1 MKLNNYII
9 SLIFFGALLITS
21 FVPFIQ
27 VILMYWNGGILAL
40 TEDITGIDGLDLA
53 IPLNIILTLA
63 SLFAYFKSKR
73 IGLKILFAILTMFFI
88 NGLTVFGFEKVF
100 GNSDASFYAWQF
112 IVGAILT
119 GIGLFTADLL
129 RHKMRYE

>member
-1 MKLNNYII
+1 MKLNDYII
-9 SLIFFGALLITS
+9 SLIFFGVLLITS

-27 VILMYWNGGILAL
+27 VILMYWNGGILAV
-40 TEDITGIDGLDLA
+40 TEDITGIDALDLA
-53 IPLNIILTLA
+53 IPLNLILTLL

-112 IVGAILT
+112 IVGALLT
-119 GIGLFTADLL
+119 GIGLFTADFL
-129 RHKMRYE
+129 RHKLKYE

>member
-1 MKLNNYII
+1 MKPNDYII

-21 FVPFIQ
+21 FVPFVQ
-27 VILMYWNGGILAL
+27 VILMYWNGGILAVS
-40 TEDITGIDGLDLA
+40 EDITGIDALDLA
-53 IPLNIILTLA
+53 IPLNLILTLL

-73 IGLKILFAILTMFFI
+73 IGLKVLFAILTMFFI
-88 NGLTVFGFEKVF
+88 NGLTVFSFEKVF

-119 GIGLFTADLL
+119 SSLTVNIKASSGGTI
-129 RHKMRYE
+129 

>member
-1 MKLNNYII
+1 MKPKDYII

-21 FVPFIQ
+21 FVPFVQ
-27 VILMYWNGGILAL
+27 VILMYWNGGILAI
-40 TEDITGIDGLDLA
+40 TEDLTGIDGLDLA
-53 IPLNIILTLA
+53 IPLNIILTLI
-63 SLFAYFKSKR
+63 SLFAYFKSKT
-73 IGLKILFAILTMFFI
+73 IGLKIFFAVLTMFFI

-119 GIGLFTADLL
+119 GLGLFTADIF
-129 RHKMRYE
+129 RHKI

>member
-1 MKLNNYII
+1 
-9 SLIFFGALLITS
+9 
-21 FVPFIQ
+21 
-27 VILMYWNGGILAL
+27 MYWNDGILAL
-40 TEDITGIDGLDLA
+40 TEEITGIDGLDLA

-63 SLFAYFKSKR
+63 SLFGYFKSKR

-100 GNSDASFYAWQF
+100 GNSNESFYAWQF

-119 GIGLFTADLL
+119 GIGLFTADLF

>member
-1 MKLNNYII
+1 
-9 SLIFFGALLITS
+9 LITS

-27 VILMYWNGGILAL
+27 VILMYWNGGILAV
-40 TEDITGIDGLDLA
+40 TEDITGIDALDLA
-53 IPLNIILTLA
+53 IPLNLILTLL

-88 NGLTVFGFEKVF
+88 NGLTVFTFEKVF

-112 IVGAILT
+112 IVGATLT
-119 GIGLFTADLL
+119 GFGLFTADLF
-129 RHKMRYE
+129 REKIIYE